1 MEFMLFAFIFCC
13 CYHSGVIH
21 GAHTI
26 NFEINAWKQISTFT
40 CVLFSYSILHMK
52 NIKMIE
58 KNTFFLNSLNNTKNS
73 MELWQSL
80 FMFHFC
86 ECFGNGSGN
95 IASISIARS
104 RIFHCTKSMKFKN
117 ALSKWKNKNKTKT
130 KKMIS
135 YWSVK
140 CSRTSKWFVTRRIVV
155 QSMIIRK

>member
-95 IASISIARS
+95 IASISPNQWNLKTLYPNER
-104 RIFHCTKSMKFKN
+104 
-117 ALSKWKNKNKTKT
+117 TKT
-130 KKMIS
+130 KQRQK
-135 YWSVK
+135 
-140 CSRTSKWFVTRRIVV
+140 KWYLIEALNVREQANDLSQGESLF
-155 QSMIIRK
+155 SLW